1 MVEILVGW
9 KFVLEEHGAQ
19 FVMTYGVMQMHLL
32 SVHNLDSL
40 QRVSWCKLTEFCS
53 LNEWVNVWIY
63 FTGAVAQHSAM
74 FGRGDGPIFLD
85 SVICLG
91 NESILAECQH
101 QGIGAHDCTHFEDAE
116 ASV

>member
-53 LNEWVNVWIY
+53 LNER
-63 FTGAVAQHSAM
+63 GEM
-74 FGRGDGPIFLD
+74 FG
-85 SVICLG
+85 
-91 NESILAECQH
+91 SILQELLVNILQCS
-101 QGIGAHDCTHFEDAE
+101 GEVMDPYFWT
-116 ASV
+116 V